1 MKIEKIN
8 IKGLYKEWN
17 LNCSFDKK
25 VNILSGI
32 NGAFKSTLLRL
43 IRDLLSSS
51 IMTDRKKK
59 KETING
65 AEITFSSNIRL
76 FYKHFEDSL
85 LSLKKIKNDELLE
98 DLASQVQSDLT
109 NIDDKSLSERILKA
123 DIIAFKENGVKM
135 TPKAFD
141 EKCKVDFISTFDM
154 PQTESNISYL
164 EFILAKLESDYA
176 YYLSDL
182 AKNVTEIIVNDGNI
196 GLERISEIYKQN
208 NLFLEIMNN
217 AFSITGKVI
226 DTSQSKLSFK
236 INDRILE
243 SKSLSSGEKQLLIIM
258 LTVLLERNEEYI
270 LLMDE
275 PEISMHFEWQRKLIS
290 NIISLNPNCQII
302 LTSHSPA
309 IIMDGWEQFVL
320 SMDDIR
326 TKIK

>member
-1 MKIEKIN
+1 MKIKNIN
-8 IKGLYKEWN
+8 IKGLHKEWN
-17 LNCSFDKK
+17 LSCTFDAK

-43 IRDLLSSS
+43 IRDLLLS
-51 IMTDRKKK
+51 RK
-59 KETING
+59 INKDPIDG
-65 AEITFSSNIRL
+65 AEIKFSSNISL
-76 FYKHFEDSL
+76 FHKHFEDSL
-85 LSLKKIKNDELLE
+85 LSLKKVQNDNLLE
-98 DLASQVQSDLT
+98 ELAAQVQSDLK

-123 DIIAFKENGVKM
+123 DITAFKLNGEKMPVKV
-135 TPKAFD
+135 FN

-154 PQTESNISYL
+154 PQPEAGPSFL
-164 EFILAKLESDYA
+164 DFLLVDKERDYA

-182 AKNVTEIIVNDGNI
+182 AKSVTQKIVDDGNI
-196 GLERISEIYKQN
+196 AKEKLDEIYRQN
-208 NLFLEIMNN
+208 NLFLDIMNE

-226 DTSQSKLSFK
+226 DTSQSRLSFK
-236 INDRILE
+236 IDGRTLD

-258 LTVLLERNEEYI
+258 LTVLLERNNEYI

-290 NIISLNPNCQII
+290 NIIALNPNCQII